1 MVCIVDRNQ
10 VEVLIVIDI
19 WNRVVLCAS
28 YVGLMEFDEGCVGD
42 IGTNI
47 IWFYD
52 FFCFNRLTS
61 EQGIFI
67 VKNINRHRDIL
78 DTESD
83 MVCSDEISCI
93 LSIFVDMG
101 GSSCDCKTKIFND
114 RKYSLITF
122 GS

>member
-1 MVCIVDRNQ
+1 MLGIVDIIQ
-10 VEVLIVIDI
+10 VEALIVIDI

-47 IWFYD
+47 IWVYGCL
-52 FFCFNRLTS
+52 CFNRVNS

-93 LSIFVDMG
+93 LFIFVDVG
-101 GSSCDCKTKIFND
+101 GSSFDCETKVFND
-114 RKYSLITF
+114 R
-122 GS
+122 